1 MVTLHDRGNIV
12 MTLERTMEEDRN
24 DEEKFV
30 KILVFKFSFLITNDL
45 TEYRTSVLW
54 HGRPDC

>member
-24 DEEKFV
+24 DEELQK
-30 KILVFKFSFLITNDL
+30 
-45 TEYRTSVLW
+45 
-54 HGRPDC
+54 